1 MYYTRFNSSIRF
13 RNWIS
18 ITTERIKYGSRVMV
32 VAFPC
37 NEKWRTE
44 KGIETVGPGYFG
56 YDVEY
61 KTVEE
66 LQGK

>member
-1 MYYTRFNSSIRF
+1 
-13 RNWIS
+13 
-18 ITTERIKYGSRVMV
+18 MV